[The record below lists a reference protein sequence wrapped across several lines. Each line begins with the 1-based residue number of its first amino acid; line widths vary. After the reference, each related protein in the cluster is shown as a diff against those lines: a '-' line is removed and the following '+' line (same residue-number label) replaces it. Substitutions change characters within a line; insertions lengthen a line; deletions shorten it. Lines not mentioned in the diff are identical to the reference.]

1 MTEKELVAKM
11 LDMLIK
17 SRKELANIDFGISK
31 KSLPDLDK
39 IIEHLNAPLM
49 IMVMGEFSTGK
60 STFINAMVGEEVTAV
75 NATPTTAVITRLCYG
90 VKDKILV
97 HFTDG
102 TEKEYKKTEFKRLT
116 SKTGKKNED
125 KTHESI
131 EYVERQL
138 PLDMLQYVTIIDSPG
153 LNDINEK
160 HSDTTKKFVNNA
172 DTVFWMFNAL
182 HAASKTEIEAME
194 ALTPRLKPIAI
205 INMMDEIDEEE
216 DDPLE
221 FLDNLRVQ
229 LKDKVQ
235 AVVGISAK
243 YALEGKLEKNETKI
257 GIGNLKELEQV
268 VRELVLPNRD
278 KFKLN
283 TLMDELGEWINNIA
297 TDIQEAEKTNQKF
310 QDIDYGKYL
319 DIKTKLQK
327 NNIVLVNI
335 VEHISDYCIIECR
348 RYNEQA
354 MFLLGVLYEYGIY
367 VNQDDSK
374 AEQYQEAA
382 AIKNHVLAQASLGC
396 FFAIKNEFKKAEYWL
411 NKAAVQNNKT
421 ALVTLASYK
430 VIGKDFEKPC
440 LQSDDDLKKAEPLLR
455 KAANLGDDSAEYF
468 LYILY
473 KNGLGVEKDEN
484 RALKYL
490 TQSVNHGNPDAL
502 NAFGELLVED
512 YKINYE
518 PKELLKK
525 AEAYFLNASEYG
537 NSEALFNLGEIY
549 REFEDKN
556 LRYQKSFPFYKE
568 SALLGDDNAQYR
580 LAEYYLNGLGVEE
593 DLEQAFVWYQ
603 KSAEQENE
611 KAQNMLGRCYEEGWG
626 VEKDSIKAIE
636 WFKKAAEQGNI
647 TGQINL
653 GNSYYDGV
661 LCEQDYKQAFIWYK
675 KAAEQGNIEAQYY
688 VASFYYN
695 GWSVEKNDQQAFE
708 WYKKAAEHSNI
719 EAEEQG
725 GGALVACIK
734 AQGALAAC
742 YLRGVGTEK
751 DSEQAFK
758 WFSLTA
764 EQGVAKD
771 QHTLGMLYF
780 NGTGT
785 SKNEEKAFSWFK
797 KAADQDNIKAQADVA
812 YCYENGCGT
821 EVDIDEALNW
831 YKKAAEQGDD
841 EAKNK
846 IAVLEKKKQN
856 AGVISNESY
865 FEKCKREAE
874 QGDANAQYEL
884 AVCYDFGNEVL
895 QNDYQAFRWYEQ
907 AANKGNAQA
916 QYALAKFYAQGRA
929 VTQSTYTALIW
940 YKKAAAQGYK
950 KAELEINRL
959 QKYKDEQQSNKKKDS
974 VYTKDNSEAYFIKC
988 KKAAEQGNANAQYDL
1003 ALCYLAGSGTPRD
1016 EKEAFCW
1023 YQKAAEQ
1030 GHVSAQF
1037 ALEHCYKEGI
1047 GTIKDLTKAEYWYQ
1061 KATKQENKKKK
1072 IIDITETNEPQSTSE
1087 IRQVNQTKHNK
1098 SSLNEDKQAY
1108 KNGKE
1113 IYYEK
1118 CKKDA
1123 EKGNMREQYELALC
1137 YEIGH
1142 GCIKNEI
1149 QAFYWYQ
1156 KSAEQGYAQAQYAL
1170 AGCYVNGIGV
1180 APNKYQAI
1188 GWYRKAAAQGY
1199 QKAQLEIERL
1209 EAQNNSK
1216 KNGKVDLQNKTQNP
1230 LNTVDNYYEFYKRKA
1245 EAGDAKSQYLLAV
1258 CFANGT
1264 DTDKD
1269 MQKAIYWYKKSAE
1282 QGYVK
1287 AQSELAYCYH
1297 YGVGVAANKE
1307 RAAYWYRKA
1316 IKQGDQASQERLGL
1330 LIGETRMENNQTFDK
1345 HVRQVK
1351 EWISKLF
1358 K

>member
-297 TDIQEAEKTNQKF
+297 TDIQEAEKRNQKF

-335 VEHISDYCIIECR
+335 VEHINDYCIIECR

-411 NKAAVQNNKT
+411 NKAAVQNNKS
-421 ALVTLASYK
+421 ALVVLASYK
-430 VIGKDFEKPC
+430 IFGKDLEKPC

-518 PKELLKK
+518 SKELLKK

-603 KSAEQENE
+603 KSAEQENA

-626 VEKDSIKAIE
+626 VAKDESKAFEWYKQAAENGDNDGQCNLAFLYYNGTSVGKDYKEAFKWYQKAAEQDNNIAQHMLGKCYEEGKGVEKNESKAFEYYKQAAIQGNKYAQYSLGSCFVNGTGTKKDYE
-636 WFKKAAEQGNI
+636 QAVYWFKVAAEQGNVTAKYI
-647 TGQINL
+647 LGHIYYMGSYDVKQDYHEAVTWYEKAIEQGEVSALAYYNL
-653 GNSYYDGV
+653 GECYHFGKGV
-661 LCEQDYKQAFIWYK
+661 TKDNKKALHLYK
-675 KAAEQGNIEAQYY
+675 KASDHGHEDAQRRISEINNREQ
-688 VASFYYN
+688 
-695 GWSVEKNDQQAFE
+695 SVQMVNKPIKN
-708 WYKKAAEHSNI
+708 
-719 EAEEQG
+719 
-725 GGALVACIK
+725 
-734 AQGALAAC
+734 
-742 YLRGVGTEK
+742 
-751 DSEQAFK
+751 
-758 WFSLTA
+758 
-764 EQGVAKD
+764 
-771 QHTLGMLYF
+771 
-780 NGTGT
+780 TGT
-785 SKNEEKAFSWFK
+785 SGLDYNNETF
-797 KAADQDNIKAQADVA
+797 
-812 YCYENGCGT
+812 
-821 EVDIDEALNW
+821 
-831 YKKAAEQGDD
+831 
-841 EAKNK
+841 
-846 IAVLEKKKQN
+846 
-856 AGVISNESY
+856 

-874 QGDANAQYEL
+874 NGNVEAQYKLGLYYKNGE
-884 AVCYDFGNEVL
+884 G
-895 QNDYQAFRWYEQ
+895 
-907 AANKGNAQA
+907 
-916 QYALAKFYAQGRA
+916 
-929 VTQSTYTALIW
+929 TA
-940 YKKAAAQGYK
+940 
-950 KAELEINRL
+950 
-959 QKYKDEQQSNKKKDS
+959 
-974 VYTKDNSEAYFIKC
+974 KDNAKAYTWFQ
-988 KKAAEQGNANAQYDL
+988 KAAEAGYLDAKYEYALL
-1003 ALCYLAGSGTPRD
+1003 ADPN
-1016 EKEAFCW
+1016 EAFGW
-1023 YQKAAEQ
+1023 LKEAAEQ
-1030 GHVSAQF
+1030 GHAGAQNM
-1037 ALEHCYKEGI
+1037 LGRY
-1047 GTIKDLTKAEYWYQ
+1047 
-1061 KATKQENKKKK
+1061 
-1072 IIDITETNEPQSTSE
+1072 
-1087 IRQVNQTKHNK
+1087 
-1098 SSLNEDKQAY
+1098 
-1108 KNGKE
+1108 
-1113 IYYEK
+1113 YYEGWVSM
-1118 CKKDA
+1118 KD
-1123 EKGNMREQYELALC
+1123 EV
-1137 YEIGH
+1137 
-1142 GCIKNEI
+1142 
-1149 QAFYWYQ
+1149 QAFEWFL
-1156 KSAEQGYAQAQYAL
+1156 KSANQGLAVAQYNVAIACLDGKGVAQDSNVACLWFKEAAKQGYEPAKNAL
-1170 AGCYVNGIGV
+1170 RKFYGIYV
-1180 APNKYQAI
+1180 
-1188 GWYRKAAAQGY
+1188 
-1199 QKAQLEIERL
+1199 
-1209 EAQNNSK
+1209 
-1216 KNGKVDLQNKTQNP
+1216 
-1230 LNTVDNYYEFYKRKA
+1230 
-1245 EAGDAKSQYLLAV
+1245 
-1258 CFANGT
+1258 
-1264 DTDKD
+1264 
-1269 MQKAIYWYKKSAE
+1269 
-1282 QGYVK
+1282 
-1287 AQSELAYCYH
+1287 
-1297 YGVGVAANKE
+1297 
-1307 RAAYWYRKA
+1307 
-1316 IKQGDQASQERLGL
+1316 
-1330 LIGETRMENNQTFDK
+1330 
-1345 HVRQVK
+1345 
-1351 EWISKLF
+1351 
-1358 K
+1358 